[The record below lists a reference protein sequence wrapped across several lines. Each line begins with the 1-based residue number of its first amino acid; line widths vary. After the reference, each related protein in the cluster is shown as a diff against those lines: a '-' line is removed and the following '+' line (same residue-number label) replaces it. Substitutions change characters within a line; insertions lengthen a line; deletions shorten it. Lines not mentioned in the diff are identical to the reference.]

1 MPGVTERRDEQVEL
15 MTLSLQDVYAANILD
30 TVRQPLLLLSADL
43 RVVTANPAFYD
54 LCHLTPAEADD
65 QLVYEL
71 GHGEWRDPHLR
82 ELLEEILPA
91 RIELKDFELRQ
102 NLPGGGLR
110 TLLLNARLLQQ
121 ADGAVEMIL
130 LALEDVTE
138 RRRLAQQLDE
148 TLRELERRNRELQ
161 DFASIASHDLQEPLR
176 KIRAFS
182 DRLTVACGDA
192 LPADARDYLARIQSA
207 AGRMSTLI
215 TDLLSLTRVMTRGKP
230 FERVDLRK
238 IAAAVIIDLEEAIAN
253 ADATVA
259 IGALASVH
267 ADPTQMRQLLQ
278 NLIGNA
284 IKFRGSESPTVN
296 VYVEQLPDGCRL
308 IVEDNGIGF
317 AAEHAERIF
326 DPFERLHARGVYEG
340 TGIGLALCRRI
351 MERHG
356 GTIHAVSRPEGG
368 AQFVATFPEP
378 AKDL

>member
-1 MPGVTERRDEQVEL
+1 
-15 MTLSLQDVYAANILD
+15 MTLSSLDVYAGNILN

-54 LCHLTPAEADD
+54 MCHLTQAEAEH

-71 GHGEWRDPHLR
+71 GAGEWRDPHLR
-82 ELLEEILPA
+82 ELLEEILPES
-91 RIELKDFELRQ
+91 IELRDFELRQ
-102 NLPGGGLR
+102 NLPGVGLR
-110 TLLLNARLLQQ
+110 TMLLNARLLQQ
-121 ADGAVEMIL
+121 TDGAVEMIL
-130 LALEDVTE
+130 LAIEDVTE
-138 RRRLAQQLDE
+138 RRRVPQQLNE

-192 LPADARDYLARIQSA
+192 LPADARDYLTRIQSA
-207 AGRMSTLI
+207 ASRMSALI
-215 TDLLSLTRVMTRGKP
+215 TDLLSLTRVMTRGKA
-230 FERVDLRK
+230 FERVDLRR
-238 IAAAVIIDLEEAIAN
+238 IAAAVMVDLEEAMARSG
-253 ADATVA
+253 ATVA

-278 NLIGNA
+278 NLIENA
-284 IKFRGSESPTVN
+284 IKFRDAQAPAVN
-296 VYVEQLPDGCRL
+296 VYAEPLAYGCRL

-317 AAEHAERIF
+317 APEHAERIF
-326 DPFERLHARGVYEG
+326 DPFERLHAREAYEG

-356 GTIHAVSRPEGG
+356 GTIYAVNRPEGG
-368 AQFVATFPEP
+368 AQFIATFPEP
-378 AKDL
+378 QSNT

>member
-1 MPGVTERRDEQVEL
+1 
-15 MTLSLQDVYAANILD
+15 MTLTLQDVYAANILD

-43 RVVTANPAFYD
+43 RVVTANPAFYEM
-54 LCHLTPAEADD
+54 CHLTPAETEH

-71 GHGEWRDPHLR
+71 GRGEWQEPHLR
-82 ELLEEILPA
+82 QLLEEILPES
-91 RIELKDFELRQ
+91 IELRDFELRQ
-102 NLPGGGLR
+102 NLPGLGQR
-110 TLLLNARLLQQ
+110 TMLLNARLLHQ

-130 LALEDVTE
+130 LAIEDVTE
-138 RRRLAQQLDE
+138 RLRLAQQLNE

-182 DRLTVACGDA
+182 DRLSVACGDA
-192 LPADARDYLARIQSA
+192 LPAEGRDYLARIQSA

-215 TDLLSLTRVMTRGKP
+215 ADLLSLTRVMTRGKA
-230 FERVDLRK
+230 FERADLRK
-238 IAAAVIIDLEEAIAN
+238 IAAAVVIDLEEAIASGG
-253 ADATVA
+253 ATVV
-259 IGALASVH
+259 IGDLASVH

-284 IKFRGSESPTVN
+284 IKFRSPQAPAVN
-296 VYVEQLPDGCRL
+296 VYTERLADGCRL

-326 DPFERLHARGVYEG
+326 DPFERLHGRGEYEG

-356 GTIHAVSRPEGG
+356 GTIHAVSPPEGG
-368 AQFVATFPEP
+368 AQFIATFPALERNT
-378 AKDL
+378 

>member
-1 MPGVTERRDEQVEL
+1 
-15 MTLSLQDVYAANILD
+15 MTLSVQDVYAANILN

-54 LCHLTPAEADD
+54 LCQLTPVEADN
-65 QLVYEL
+65 QLLYEL
-71 GHGEWRDPHLR
+71 GHGEWGAPHLR

-102 NLPGGGLR
+102 SLPGFGLR
-110 TLLLNARLLQQ
+110 TMLLNARLLRQ
-121 ADGAVEMIL
+121 ADGAVGMIL

-138 RRRLAQQLDE
+138 RRRLAQQLNE

-161 DFASIASHDLQEPLR
+161 DFASIAAHDLQEPLR

-182 DRLTVACGDA
+182 DRLTIACGDA
-192 LPADARDYLARIQSA
+192 LPAAARDYLTRIQSA
-207 AGRMSTLI
+207 AARMSTLI
-215 TDLLSLTRVMTRGKP
+215 TDLLTLTRVMTRGKA

-238 IAAAVIIDLEEAIAN
+238 IAEAVIIDLEEAIAN
-253 ADATVA
+253 GGVTVELGTLVA
-259 IGALASVH
+259 VH

-284 IKFRGSESPTVN
+284 IKFHSSESPAVH
-296 VYVEQLPDGCRL
+296 VYVEQFPHGCRL
-308 IVEDNGIGF
+308 IIEDNGIGF
-317 AAEHAERIF
+317 ATEHVERIF
-326 DPFERLHARGVYEG
+326 DPFERLNARGVYEG

-356 GTIHAVSRPEGG
+356 GTIYAVSRPEGG

-378 AKDL
+378 

>member
-1 MPGVTERRDEQVEL
+1 MQ
-15 MTLSLQDVYAANILD
+15 
-30 TVRQPLLLLSADL
+30 QPLLLLSADL
-43 RVVTANPAFYD
+43 RVVTANPAFYH

-71 GHGEWRDPHLR
+71 GHGEWCDPYLR
-82 ELLEEILPA
+82 ELLEGILPA

-102 NLPGGGLR
+102 NLPKAGLR
-110 TLLLNARLLQQ
+110 TMLLNARLLQQ

-138 RRRLAQQLDE
+138 QRRLAQQLNE

-182 DRLTVACGDA
+182 DRLNAACGDA

-215 TDLLSLTRVMTRGKP
+215 TDLLSLTRVMTGGQP
-230 FERVDLRK
+230 FVRVDLRR

-259 IGALASVH
+259 IDALASVH

-284 IKFRGSESPTVN
+284 IKFRGAESLTVS

-317 AAEHAERIF
+317 ATEHAERIF

-356 GTIHAVSRPEGG
+356 GTINAVSRPEGG
-368 AQFVATFPEP
+368 AQFVATFPDP
-378 AKDL
+378 GKDL

>member
-1 MPGVTERRDEQVEL
+1 
-15 MTLSLQDVYAANILD
+15 MTLTSQDVYAANILE

-43 RVVTANPAFYD
+43 RVVTANPAFYEM
-54 LCHLTPAEADD
+54 CHLTPAGSEH

-71 GHGEWRDPHLR
+71 GHGEWREPHLR
-82 ELLEEILPA
+82 QLLEEILPES
-91 RIELKDFELRQ
+91 IELRDFELRQ
-102 NLPGGGLR
+102 NLPGVGLR

-121 ADGAVEMIL
+121 ADGAVDMIL
-130 LALEDVTE
+130 LAIEDVTE

-182 DRLTVACGDA
+182 DRLTVTCGDA
-192 LPADARDYLARIQSA
+192 LPAEGRDYLARIQKA

-215 TDLLSLTRVMTRGKP
+215 TDLLGLTRVMTRGKA
-230 FERVDLRK
+230 FERVDLRR
-238 IAAAVIIDLEEAIAN
+238 IAAAVVIDLEEAIAN
-253 ADATVA
+253 GGATVV

-284 IKFRGSESPTVN
+284 IKFRSSQAPTVN
-296 VYVEQLPDGCRL
+296 VDTEWLASGCRL

-317 AAEHAERIF
+317 ATEHAERIF
-326 DPFERLHARGVYEG
+326 DPFERLHARGEYEG

-356 GTIHAVSRPEGG
+356 GTIHAVSPPEGG
-368 AQFVATFPEP
+368 ARFIATFPE
-378 AKDL
+378 LERST